1 MGFENVIK
9 RHRFSI
15 QLEERSF
22 YTPMGQRGRDH
33 KMVRGDFKGREW

>member
-22 YTPMGQRGRDH
+22 YGSLSNVG
-33 KMVRGDFKGREW
+33 VRRIRNL

>member
-22 YTPMGQRGRDH
+22 YIRPTGP
-33 KMVRGDFKGREW
+33 GRESRDGAALCLIH